1 MAELTL
7 ADLVRNGTMDE
18 HVAATLWTIAEER
31 RSFLVAAVPRF
42 AGKSTVSRAMLDYVP
57 DGTAVH
63 MLSGGEAEMRELAAN
78 PDGGYLV
85 VGELSRAPV
94 SHYIWGRPVRT
105 YFETVRT
112 GFSLATAM
120 HAPTPEDAFALIGED
135 NGVPEGDASL
145 IDFFVYIERMGNDR
159 DDFWRR
165 VAAVYEIGE
174 VSRGVPETRL
184 LHRWEAEGDRFER
197 VESPGKLSLDAA
209 GLDRRAGEIRAAAD
223 AVPG

>member
-1 MAELTL
+1 MAELSL

-31 RSFLVAAVPRF
+31 RSFMVAAVPRF
-42 AGKSTVSRAMLDYVP
+42 AGKSTVSSAMLEHVP
-57 DGTAVH
+57 EGTSVH
-63 MLSGGEAEMRELAAN
+63 ALSGDEDEMRQLAAS

-94 SHYIWGRPVRT
+94 SHYIWGQPVRT
-105 YFETVRT
+105 YFETMRA

-120 HAPTPEDAFALIGED
+120 HAPTPEDAFALIGDD
-135 NGVPEGDASL
+135 NGVPDGDASL
-145 IDFFVYIERMGNDR
+145 IDFFVYIERMGNDH

-174 VSRGVPETRL
+174 VKGGMPETRL
-184 LHRWEAEGDRFER
+184 LHRWVAEGDRFER
-197 VESPGKLSLDAA
+197 VDPSTKLDLDAA
-209 GLDRRAGEIRAAAD
+209 GLERRAVEIRRAA
-223 AVPG
+223 